1 MLRSRLGG
9 SRGWFG
15 PRVIFLA
22 VGLATS
28 ALTWNIETWQRV
40 IVITLVTT
48 LAARMDRWE
57 WQGMLQYMRLW
68 KALANQGGTITFR
81 EEVDD
86 AGPQK

>member
-28 ALTWNIETWQRV
+28 ALTWGIETWQRV

-48 LAARMDRWE
+48 LAARLDRWE
-57 WQGMLQYMRLW
+57 WKEMLQYMRLW
-68 KALANQGGTITFR
+68 KAVANQSGTITFR
-81 EEVDD
+81 GEAED
-86 AGPQK
+86 ADPQK

>member
-1 MLRSRLGG
+1 MLRNRLNG
-9 SRGWFG
+9 SRGWLG

-28 ALTWNIETWQRV
+28 ALTWDIGTWQRV

-57 WQGMLQYMRLW
+57 WKEMLQYMALW
-68 KALANQGGTITFR
+68 RAVGSGQHIIV
-81 EEVDD
+81 EEVRD
-86 AGPQK
+86 ADSQG